1 MNRPLSRRD
10 LLRLAALGGGGVFIT
25 GCRQGLVLRDERDL
39 ATAALTDA
47 RAGTEWARRAT
58 DTPSAKKSTPHPAPS
73 ARELGVDSDLR
84 LTANEDF
91 YTMKFHPSAPPVIDP
106 ATWRLVVDGLVAT
119 PLALSLADLRALSVV
134 TVMRTL
140 ECISNP
146 AGGTLIGNAV
156 WRGVRLAEVLQSA
169 QVEPEGKFLQLTSAD
184 EYHTGIP
191 VDLAQDEASLVV
203 FEMNGVPLPAEHGFP
218 LRCLFPGRYGQKQ
231 PKWLT
236 GITLQAEPHQ
246 GHWEKQ
252 GWSDTAEIRVNSRI
266 DSATRPKAAG
276 EPVVVRGI
284 AFSDASGIASVEL
297 IVDRKDAFAA
307 TLLRQAPVPFTKLT
321 WTEWEWTWTD
331 PPAGNHVIQAKARDG
346 DGIAQNNPRKN
357 LLAGTFP
364 DGTSDM
370 VQVSVQVPGE

>member
-1 MNRPLSRRD
+1 
-10 LLRLAALGGGGVFIT
+10 LLRLAALAGSGVFIT

-47 RAGTEWARRAT
+47 RAGTEFAHRAT
-58 DTPSAKKSTPHPAPS
+58 DTPSARKSTPHPAPS

-91 YTMKFHPSAPPVIDP
+91 YTMKFHPSDPPVVDP
-106 ATWRLVVDGLVAT
+106 EAWRLVVDGLVAS
-119 PLALSLADLRALSVV
+119 PLALSLADLRALPVV
-134 TVMRTL
+134 TFMRTL

-156 WRGVRLAEVLQSA
+156 WEGVRLADVLRA
-169 QVEPEGKFLQLTSAD
+169 AAVDPAGKYLRLESAD
-184 EYHTGIP
+184 GYHTGIP
-191 VDLAQDEASLVV
+191 LELANDEASTLVMM
-203 FEMNGVPLPAEHGFP
+203 MNGVQLPAEHGFP

-236 GITLQAEPHQ
+236 GITLQATPHK

-266 DSATRPKAAG
+266 DSATRPKAVG

-284 AFSDASGIASVEL
+284 AFSDASGVVSVEL
-297 IVDRKDAFAA
+297 VVDRKDGYPA
-307 TLLRQAPVPFTKLT
+307 TLLQRAPVPFTTLT

-346 DGIAQNNPRKN
+346 NGLTQNNPRKN

-370 VQVSVQVPGE
+370 PQVTVQVPGG